1 MRGRRSRKRKPE
13 KREGLTHGLNFGL
26 LSREASLLGF
36 DLVVSRQTNDLRLT
50 IHGSSD
56 QITVQNWNVGANN
69 RIETLQAGNGQ
80 VLLNIQVDQLIQA
93 MAWFTA
99 QTGLTWDQGIEQ
111 RSQDVQPVLE
121 SSWQ

>member
-1 MRGRRSRKRKPE
+1 
-13 KREGLTHGLNFGL
+13 
-26 LSREASLLGF
+26 
-36 DLVVSRQTNDLRLT
+36 LT

-80 VLLNIQVDQLIQA
+80 MLLNIQVDQLIQA

-99 QTGLTWDQGIEQ
+99 QTGLTWDQGIDQ
-111 RSQDVQPVLE
+111 RPQDVQPVLE
-121 SSWQ
+121 ASWQ